1 MPLLAA
7 VAMPDRTI
15 TIKQERGFVR
25 ITVEP
30 SPVGGFGLPST
41 YSSAGLAQ
49 LAAERLRREHGWP
62 IKGESHDN

>member
-25 ITVEP
+25 LIVEP
-30 SPVGGFGLPST
+30 APVGGFGLPST
-41 YSSAGLAQ
+41 YSSTELAQ
-49 LAAERLRREHGWP
+49 SAADRLHRERGWS
-62 IKGESHDN
+62 IKGGSHAN